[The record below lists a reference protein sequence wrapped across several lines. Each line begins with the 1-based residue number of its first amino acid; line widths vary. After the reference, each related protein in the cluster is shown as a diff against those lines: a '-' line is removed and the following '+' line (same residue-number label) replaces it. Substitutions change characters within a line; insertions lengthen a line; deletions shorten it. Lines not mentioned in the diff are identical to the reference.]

1 MGSGASGGSS
11 LGGGAT
17 PGTGSG
23 STR

>member
-11 LGGGAT
+11 MGGGAT
-17 PGTGSG
+17 PSTGSG